1 MSTMTNGATIT
12 VIATGK
18 SYHTLRDWGLAIGNN
33 NCIGTPVQE
42 TFYLDVP
49 GADGFLDYSEALTG
63 RPIFKQRPIEIT
75 LGGKM
80 DRRIW
85 NSFISSIR
93 ILLHGKRVRI
103 VFDDFPG
110 YYWEGRAEVTEF
122 DRVREIG
129 TFKLSIPQADPYGYS
144 LNDNSTSDWLWNPFD
159 FELGVI
165 DDPIQI
171 TLTADSPTAACT
183 IPHSAVPFVVSVVV
197 SEIGETGLKMTV
209 DGDDYLLQKGENR
222 LAELLVGDSDLTLN
236 FFGRGSLCVYFRRR
250 VI

>member
-1 MSTMTNGATIT
+1 MNSMTNGATIT
-12 VIATGK
+12 VLRTGK

-33 NCIGTPVQE
+33 NCIGEPEQE

-63 RPIFKQRPIEIT
+63 RPVFKKRGIEIS

-80 DRRIW
+80 ARSRW
-85 NSFISSIR
+85 QSFVSTLR
-93 ILLHGKRVRI
+93 ILLHGKQVRV

-110 YYWEGRAEVTEF
+110 YYWEGRAEVTDF
-122 DRVREIG
+122 NRVREIG
-129 TFKLSIPQADPYGYS
+129 TFKLRIPQADPYGYS
-144 LNDNSTSDWLWNPFD
+144 LNDNSTADWLWDPFD

-165 DDPIQI
+165 DDPIHI
-171 TLTADSPTAACT
+171 MLTAASPTAVCT
-183 IPHSAVPFVVSVVV
+183 ITHSAVPFVVSVAV

-209 DGDDYLLQKGENR
+209 DGDDYLLQEGENR
-222 LAELLVGDSDLTLN
+222 LAELLVSDNDLTLN
-236 FFGRGSLCVYFRRR
+236 FSGRGSLQVNFRRR

>member
-1 MSTMTNGATIT
+1 MSSMTNGATIT

-18 SYHTLRDWGLAIGNN
+18 SYHTFRDWGLAIGNN
-33 NCIGTPVQE
+33 NCIGEPEQE

-63 RPIFKQRPIEIT
+63 RPVFKKRSIEIS
-75 LGGKM
+75 LGGKLE
-80 DRRIW
+80 RGRW
-85 NSFISSIR
+85 QSFVSTLR

-110 YYWEGRAEVTEF
+110 YYWEGRAEVTDF
-122 DRVREIG
+122 NRAREIG
-129 TFKLSIPQADPYGYS
+129 TFKLRIPQADPYGYS
-144 LNDNSTSDWLWNPFD
+144 LNDNSSSNWLWDPFD

-171 TLTADSPTAACT
+171 TLTVDSPTASCA

-222 LAELLVGDSDLTLN
+222 LAELLVSDNDLTLH
-236 FFGRGSLCVYFRRR
+236 FSGRGSLQVLFRRR

>member
-1 MSTMTNGATIT
+1 MSTMTSGVTIT

-85 NSFISSIR
+85 NSFISDSCCTVSGCGLSLMISPATT
-93 ILLHGKRVRI
+93 GK
-103 VFDDFPG
+103 
-110 YYWEGRAEVTEF
+110 
-122 DRVREIG
+122 
-129 TFKLSIPQADPYGYS
+129 
-144 LNDNSTSDWLWNPFD
+144 
-159 FELGVI
+159 
-165 DDPIQI
+165 
-171 TLTADSPTAACT
+171 AA
-183 IPHSAVPFVVSVVV
+183 P
-197 SEIGETGLKMTV
+197 K
-209 DGDDYLLQKGENR
+209 
-222 LAELLVGDSDLTLN
+222 
-236 FFGRGSLCVYFRRR
+236 
-250 VI
+250 

>member
-1 MSTMTNGATIT
+1 MNTMTNGATIT
-12 VIATGK
+12 VISTGK
-18 SYHTLRDWGLAIGNN
+18 SYHTLWDWGLAIGNN

-80 DRRIW
+80 DRRVW
-85 NSFISSIR
+85 NSFISRIR

-144 LNDNSTSDWLWNPFD
+144 LNDNSTSDWLWNQ
-159 FELGVI
+159 G
-165 DDPIQI
+165 Q
-171 TLTADSPTAACT
+171 
-183 IPHSAVPFVVSVVV
+183 VPRSV
-197 SEIGETGLKMTV
+197 
-209 DGDDYLLQKGENR
+209 
-222 LAELLVGDSDLTLN
+222 
-236 FFGRGSLCVYFRRR
+236 
-250 VI
+250 

>member
-63 RPIFKQRPIEIT
+63 RPIFKQRPIEII

-144 LNDNSTSDWLWNPFD
+144 LNDNSTQTGCGILLILNWVSL
-159 FELGVI
+159 
-165 DDPIQI
+165 
-171 TLTADSPTAACT
+171 T
-183 IPHSAVPFVVSVVV
+183 IPFKLRSRQTALLLPVPSRTAQCPLWSAWWF
-197 SEIGETGLKMTV
+197 L
-209 DGDDYLLQKGENR
+209 R
-222 LAELLVGDSDLTLN
+222 LEKPG
-236 FFGRGSLCVYFRRR
+236 
-250 VI
+250 

>member
-1 MSTMTNGATIT
+1 MSSMTNGATIT
-12 VIATGK
+12 VLRTGK
-18 SYHTLRDWGLAIGNN
+18 SYHTLRNWGLAIGNN
-33 NCIGTPVQE
+33 NCIGEPKQE

-63 RPIFKQRPIEIT
+63 RPVFKKRGIEIT
-75 LGGKM
+75 LGGQM
-80 DRRIW
+80 ARSRW
-85 NSFISSIR
+85 QSFISTLR

-110 YYWEGRAEVTEF
+110 YYWEGRAEVTDF
-122 DRVREIG
+122 NRVREIG
-129 TFKLSIPQADPYGYS
+129 TFKLRIPQADPYGYS
-144 LNDNSTSDWLWNPFD
+144 LNDNSTADWLWDPFN

-165 DDPIQI
+165 DDPIHI
-171 TLTADSPTAACT
+171 MLTADSPTAVCT
-183 IPHSAVPFVVSVVV
+183 IPHSAVPFVVSIMV

-222 LAELLVGDSDLTLN
+222 LAELLVSDNDLTLN
-236 FFGRGSLCVYFRRR
+236 FSGIGSLQVNFRRR

>member
-1 MSTMTNGATIT
+1 MSTMTNGVTIT

-18 SYHTLRDWGLAIGNN
+18 SYHSLRDCGLAIGNN

-93 ILLHGKRVRI
+93 ILLHGKRVR
-103 VFDDFPG
+103 
-110 YYWEGRAEVTEF
+110 RASLENL
-122 DRVREIG
+122 EIQG
-129 TFKLSIPQADPYGYS
+129 TRYFLTSCDQLDFKL
-144 LNDNSTSDWLWNPFD
+144 LR
-159 FELGVI
+159 I
-165 DDPIQI
+165 D
-171 TLTADSPTAACT
+171 TAD
-183 IPHSAVPFVVSVVV
+183 AV
-197 SEIGETGLKMTV
+197 
-209 DGDDYLLQKGENR
+209 R
-222 LAELLVGDSDLTLN
+222 
-236 FFGRGSLCVYFRRR
+236 
-250 VI
+250 

>member
-80 DRRIW
+80 DRRI
-85 NSFISSIR
+85 
-93 ILLHGKRVRI
+93 
-103 VFDDFPG
+103 
-110 YYWEGRAEVTEF
+110 
-122 DRVREIG
+122 
-129 TFKLSIPQADPYGYS
+129 
-144 LNDNSTSDWLWNPFD
+144 
-159 FELGVI
+159 
-165 DDPIQI
+165 
-171 TLTADSPTAACT
+171 
-183 IPHSAVPFVVSVVV
+183 
-197 SEIGETGLKMTV
+197 
-209 DGDDYLLQKGENR
+209 
-222 LAELLVGDSDLTLN
+222 
-236 FFGRGSLCVYFRRR
+236 
-250 VI
+250 

>member
-1 MSTMTNGATIT
+1 MNTMTNGATIT

-49 GADGFLDYSEALTG
+49 GSDGFLDYSEALTG

-129 TFKLSIPQADPYGYS
+129 TFKLSIPQADPYG
-144 LNDNSTSDWLWNPFD
+144 F
-159 FELGVI
+159 
-165 DDPIQI
+165 
-171 TLTADSPTAACT
+171 
-183 IPHSAVPFVVSVVV
+183 
-197 SEIGETGLKMTV
+197 
-209 DGDDYLLQKGENR
+209 
-222 LAELLVGDSDLTLN
+222 
-236 FFGRGSLCVYFRRR
+236 
-250 VI
+250 

>member
-1 MSTMTNGATIT
+1 MNSMTNGATII
-12 VIATGK
+12 VLRTGK

-33 NCIGTPVQE
+33 NCIGEPEQE

-63 RPIFKQRPIEIT
+63 RPVFKKRGIEIS

-80 DRRIW
+80 ARSRW
-85 NSFISSIR
+85 QSFVSTLR
-93 ILLHGKRVRI
+93 ILLHGKRVRV

-110 YYWEGRAEVTEF
+110 YYWEGRAEVTDF
-122 DRVREIG
+122 NRVREIG
-129 TFKLSIPQADPYGYS
+129 TFKLRIPQADPYGCS
-144 LNDNSTSDWLWNPFD
+144 LNDNSMADWLWDPFD

-165 DDPIQI
+165 DDPIHI
-171 TLTADSPTAACT
+171 MLTAASPTAVCT
-183 IPHSAVPFVVSVVV
+183 ITHSAVPFVVSVAV

-209 DGDDYLLQKGENR
+209 DGDDYLLQEGENR
-222 LAELLVGDSDLTLN
+222 LAELLVSDNDLTLN
-236 FFGRGSLCVYFRRR
+236 FSGRGSLQVLFRRR